1 MLIYTSPKLGS
12 VPWLQLTY
20 YGHIRSVDRSA
31 GTCEFSWVVVG
42 DIESGRYLNAANSVI
57 SYLYVSGYGE
67 VSCTSHVSY
76 AGAAANRTGPYKWLG
91 AADSIIPISSTQ
103 QYITIT
109 RVRSTSPTMGS
120 TGIQGSTTINV
131 KIPIPVTSVT
141 NVVNTPYLGSG
152 PSIRH
157 CHYANCI
164 RRTSTSAVIGFD
176 DCAQFSANGAAL
188 AGVNQLQ
195 ALLTVNGS
203 TVTIPVKSWY
213 GSAGSY
219 QTGSTAM
226 FGVSWLDPSYS
237 VSATTTSIP
246 VTRTGSTSINMS
258 SSGIQSWTSVSA
270 RVTIPRFTYMSF
282 SRTTLGSTMTITIN
296 SINNNNVHTHTIT
309 FNGSTDSA
317 STSKSRTRALTAST
331 FGPMF
336 SSTSATLSLPVTVTS
351 YDYQGSLGSYT
362 QNVTITMPEQIGRP
376 IISNLSNGT
385 VTEYG
390 QVQFTFEY
398 ACKYNAR
405 IYTIDA
411 ATKNGYECDCTI
423 YSSGSVGTVTVRVTV
438 PDATTTISDILQVSI
453 TDSRRFVSDALTA
466 SYNPSLATPAP
477 VISNLRETDR
487 DNEYVY
493 FEVDVDLGV
502 ADGDYKVSAVNMS
515 SSNGFEAE
523 HYLSRVVDDTRGVE
537 CIKVRIPDT
546 NEITSDTLTVY
557 VTNTHRVD
565 SNILSIA
572 YTPMYGI
579 FKIYYEDKQLYKIYS
594 ADQEVDAAY
603 YGDKQIFKTF
613 G

>member
-1 MLIYTSPKLGS
+1 MLIYTSPRLGS
-12 VPWLQLTY
+12 APWLQLTY
-20 YGHIRSVDRSA
+20 YGHIRSVNRSA

-91 AADSIIPISSTQ
+91 AADNIIPISSTQ

-131 KIPIPVTSVT
+131 RIPIPVSSVT

-188 AGVNQLQ
+188 AGVNQLS

-203 TVTIPVKSWY
+203 TVTVPVKSWY
-213 GSAGSY
+213 GAAGSY

-331 FGPMF
+331 FGPKF
-336 SSTSATLSLPVTVTS
+336 SSTSKTLSLPVTVTS

-362 QNVTITMPEQIGRP
+362 QNVTITMPESIGAP
-376 IISNLSNGT
+376 HVSNLR
-385 VTEYG
+385 VT
-390 QVQFTFEY
+390 
-398 ACKYNAR
+398 KY
-405 IYTIDA
+405 DE
-411 ATKNGYECDCTI
+411 GVFDCTFDFTTAYGATVDDI
-423 YSSGSVGTVTVRVTV
+423 SVTSEVDASLDDFQYELESIEYDTLKGNFKLYIDPNLASGM
-438 PDATTTISDILQVSI
+438 DITEERTLTLTL
-453 TDSRRFVSDALTA
+453 TDSRGFISDPTSTTYYPSAAFTAIVIDSFYYDDTIHSDVSSTAEITVSPALTVTSTRVTSA
-466 SYNPSLATPAP
+466 SGFDSMATFNPQ
-477 VISNLRETDR
+477 
-487 DNEYVY
+487 
-493 FEVDVDLGV
+493 G
-502 ADGDYKVSAVNMS
+502 
-515 SSNGFEAE
+515 
-523 HYLSRVVDDTRGVE
+523 SRVPILTAVPE
-537 CIKVRIPDT
+537 T
-546 NEITSDTLTVY
+546 NEITSDTLTLT
-557 VTNTHRVD
+557 VTDSAGNTD
-565 SNILSIA
+565 SATLT
-572 YTPMYGI
+572 YTPPYRMS
-579 FKIYYEDKQLYKIYS
+579 QIYS
-594 ADQEVDAAY
+594 GDTKVWDIRSGSNTVSAAY
-603 YGDKQIFKTF
+603 YGDTQIFKTF